1 MTLAKH
7 PERQDIEGLYDELAV
22 FNFAISEAPTLIN
35 ELRKQTGKTPD
46 VFDCLALHQAN
57 MVIMK
62 QITKKI
68 GFDKDKMVVSID
80 QFANTSAASIPLCF
94 VKKYGDEQ
102 TLKNLHSLICGFGV
116 GLS

>member
-1 MTLAKH
+1 
-7 PERQDIEGLYDELAV
+7 
-22 FNFAISEAPTLIN
+22 
-35 ELRKQTGKTPD
+35 
-46 VFDCLALHQAN
+46 
-57 MVIMK
+57 MK

-116 GLS
+116 GLSWAAGFMDVNVESILPLVKTDEYFDDELYK